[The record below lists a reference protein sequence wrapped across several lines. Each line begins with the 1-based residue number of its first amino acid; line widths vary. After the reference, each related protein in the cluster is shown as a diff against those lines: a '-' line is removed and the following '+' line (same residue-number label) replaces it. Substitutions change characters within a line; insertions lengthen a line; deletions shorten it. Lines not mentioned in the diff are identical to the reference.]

1 MTPEQVLAQ
10 PARILSQKQRESYF
24 AKGYL
29 LVENAVPSE
38 WIQRLCSVTA
48 EMVERSRE
56 RKKSDAMFDLEPGH
70 TAEKPRLRRL
80 SSPVEHHPV
89 YWDFVVQSPIADIA
103 ADLVGPNV
111 KFHHAKLNFKWAEGG
126 EEVKWHQDI
135 QFWPHTNYSP
145 LTIGTYLYDCGPDQ
159 GPLGVVA
166 GSHEGPLFDQYNER
180 GEWVGCLTE
189 RDLAKVELDKAEY
202 LMGPAG
208 SITIHNCRTI
218 HGSKPNLSDMGRPLL
233 LNTLSSADAFAYT
246 YNPLTTRYYGQVI
259 RGEPARWSHHDPRPC
274 LMPPD
279 WSGGYT
285 SIFAL
290 QQEESWDSGELD
302 EKKRNRSERAL
313 AM

>member
-38 WIQRLCSVTA
+38 WIQRLRSVTA

-126 EEVKWHQDI
+126 RK
-135 QFWPHTNYSP
+135 
-145 LTIGTYLYDCGPDQ
+145 
-159 GPLGVVA
+159 
-166 GSHEGPLFDQYNER
+166 
-180 GEWVGCLTE
+180 
-189 RDLAKVELDKAEY
+189 
-202 LMGPAG
+202 
-208 SITIHNCRTI
+208 
-218 HGSKPNLSDMGRPLL
+218 
-233 LNTLSSADAFAYT
+233 
-246 YNPLTTRYYGQVI
+246 
-259 RGEPARWSHHDPRPC
+259 
-274 LMPPD
+274 
-279 WSGGYT
+279 
-285 SIFAL
+285 
-290 QQEESWDSGELD
+290 
-302 EKKRNRSERAL
+302 
-313 AM
+313 